1 MDFLDVQSAHS
12 IGESESPILVM
23 HTYAMIQSK
32 LRPLICLALIALSG
46 AAFQVAAQESVPET
60 PPTIVLDDFNRGT
73 PASSIQGFMLASDA
87 NDFETAAEYLDL
99 RNLRGAALELTGAQL
114 ARRLYVIATRGNWTD
129 VDQLIDDPAG
139 RSGDGQPNYRDSI
152 GVVTHEGKQ
161 VRLLLQ
167 KVPRGDGESV
177 WKVSNSTVSLIP
189 ELYEDFGYP
198 EFVEDLRRRMPVGSF
213 MGYEYF
219 KWMFVLGAGVV
230 AYGLVFL
237 IALVVRRSLGK
248 SNRSSRGRIYRFLI
262 VPVGLWVVI
271 LTVNGVGASLGRGF
285 TADALQKIS
294 PIPILVTVWVI
305 FAAITL
311 FADFYSIHLKHKG
324 RPAAQVLLRPA
335 SNALKLLVFLVAT
348 LVYLDQI
355 GINITTVL
363 AGLGVGGVA
372 VALALQKPM
381 EDVFGAITLY
391 TQQPVRIGDFCR
403 VGDTTGTIEEI
414 GLRTTYIRTLAD
426 TRIAVPNSTLA
437 TLPIDNIS
445 AREKILYRPN
455 LRLRYDTEPGKI
467 RRVLEGIRELLSKH
481 ERVLEEGCRVRFNEI
496 GEDALKIE
504 VFAYLDTKV
513 WQEYLELAEEIN
525 LLILDVVAREGTS
538 LSLPASTLHIEQ
550 SAADA

>member
-1 MDFLDVQSAHS
+1 MRTHTM
-12 IGESESPILVM
+12 IL
-23 HTYAMIQSK
+23 SK
-32 LRPLICLALIALSG
+32 LRPLICLALVALSG
-46 AAFQVAAQESVPET
+46 AAFQVAAQEDAPEA
-60 PPTIVLDDFNRGT
+60 PPTVVLDDFNRGT
-73 PASSIQGFMLASDA
+73 PARSMEGFMLAADA
-87 NDFETAAEYLDL
+87 NNFEAAAEYLDL
-99 RNLRGAALELTGAQL
+99 RNLRGAATELSGAQL
-114 ARRLYVIATRGNWTD
+114 ARRLYVIATRASWMD
-129 VDQLIDDPAG
+129 VDELIDDPAG
-139 RSGDGQPNYRDSI
+139 RSGDGQPGYRDSI
-152 GVVTHEGKQ
+152 GVVMYQGKQ

-167 KVPRGDGESV
+167 KVPRGDGEHV
-177 WKVSNSTVSLIP
+177 WKVSNATVSLIP
-189 ELYEDFGYP
+189 ELYEDYGYP
-198 EFVEDLRRRMPVGSF
+198 EVVEDLRRRMPVGSF

-219 KWMFVLGAGVV
+219 KWIFVLGAGVA
-230 AYGLVFL
+230 AYGLIFL
-237 IALVVRRSLGK
+237 TALVVRRSLGDSNK
-248 SNRSSRGRIYRFLI
+248 SSKRRIHRFLL

-271 LTVNGVGASLGRGF
+271 LTVNAVGTSLGRGVS
-285 TADALQKIS
+285 ADAMQKMS

-311 FADFYSIHLKHKG
+311 FGDFYSGHLKHKG
-324 RPAAQVLLRPA
+324 RPAARVLLRPA
-335 SNALKLLVFLVAT
+335 SNALKLLVFLIAT
-348 LVYLDQI
+348 LVYLDKI

-381 EDVFGAITLY
+381 EDIFGAITLY

-403 VGDTTGTIEEI
+403 IGDTTGTIEEI
-414 GLRTTYIRTLAD
+414 GLRTTYIRTVAN

-437 TLPIDNIS
+437 TMPIDNIS

-481 ERVLEEGCRVRFNEI
+481 ERVLEEGSRVRFNEI

-504 VFAYLDTKV
+504 VFAYLDTTV

-550 SAADA
+550 SGADA

>member
-1 MDFLDVQSAHS
+1 M
-12 IGESESPILVM
+12 IL
-23 HTYAMIQSK
+23 SK
-32 LRPLICLALIALSG
+32 LRPFFWLALITLSG
-46 AAFQVAAQESVPET
+46 AAFQVAAQENVPEA
-60 PPTIVLDDFNRGT
+60 PPPIVLDDFNRGT
-73 PASSIQGFMLASDA
+73 PASSIQGFMLAGDA
-87 NDFETAAEYLDL
+87 SDFEIAAEYLDL

-114 ARRLYVIATRGNWTD
+114 ARRLYVIVTRANWTD
-129 VDQLIDDPAG
+129 VDDLVDDPAG

-152 GVVTHEGKQ
+152 GVVAHEGKQ

-198 EFVEDLRRRMPVGSF
+198 EVVEDLRRRMPVGSF

-219 KWMFVLGAGVV
+219 KWIFVLGAGVV
-230 AYGLVFL
+230 AYSVIFL
-237 IALVVRRSLGK
+237 IALVVRRSLGD
-248 SNRSSRGRIYRFLI
+248 SNNSSRRRRIYRFLI

-271 LTVNGVGASLGRGF
+271 LTLNAVGTSLGRGF
-285 TADALQKIS
+285 TADALQRIS
-294 PIPILVTVWVI
+294 PIPILATVWVI

-311 FADFYSIHLKHKG
+311 FQEFYSGHLESKG
-324 RPAAQVLLRPA
+324 RLGAQVLLRPA
-335 SNALKLLVFLVAT
+335 SSALKLLVFLIAG
-348 LVYLDQI
+348 LIYLDQL

-381 EDVFGAITLY
+381 EDIFGAITLY

-414 GLRTTYIRTLAD
+414 GLRTTFIRTLAN
-426 TRIAVPNSTLA
+426 TLIAVPNSTLA

-445 AREKILYRPN
+445 AREKILYRPS
-455 LRLRYDTEPGKI
+455 LRLRYDTEPEKI
-467 RRVLEGIRELLSKH
+467 RKVLEGIRELLSKH
-481 ERVLEEGCRVRFNEI
+481 ERVMKKGSRVRFNEI
-496 GEDALKIE
+496 GDDALKIE
-504 VFAYLDTKV
+504 VFAYLNTKV
-513 WQEYLELAEEIN
+513 WQEYLELAEELN

-550 SAADA
+550 SASDA